1 MTDGQ
6 LSQTQSAPAQGVSAQ
21 GVSTQGVST
30 QGPPTQQSSVSPVG
44 LDLLRGRVRLFL
56 QITLFFDLLAL
67 LGDVLGSVG
76 DLTYPD
82 VAPYT
87 KWLRGAVTLS
97 LLGSWSLVRF
107 ATLRRRTLV
116 LVESVVTVWMS
127 WAMVFL
133 TVAFTENEPYLTPIL
148 GLVGVLQLIV
158 IRAALVPSPA
168 WRTALVGLLSMVGLY
183 TGTHRH
189 LDELAPHVSEG
200 VLFMAVAFIM
210 ATAATSR
217 VVYQLRRQVRD
228 MTKLGQYTLG
238 EKLGEGG
245 MGAVYRGQHA
255 MLRREA
261 AIKVVKSPEGE
272 GEAAAERHRQAQ
284 QRFEREAQVTA
295 GLKSAH
301 TVQLYDFGMTED
313 GAFYYV
319 MELLH
324 GLSLERAVKQYG
336 PMPAARV
343 VYILRQV
350 CDSLAEAHAVGL
362 IHRDIKPAN
371 LLLCRHGVRYDF
383 MKVLDFGLVAL
394 TADTTRDETK
404 LTHDGVVAGTP
415 AYIAPEMVTESSPL
429 DHRADLYALGA
440 VAYWLLT
447 GDTVFHG
454 RSAMAMMLA
463 HVNETPTPPS
473 ELVDAVP
480 PALEA
485 LILQCLSKRPEDRP
499 ESAAA
504 LSDALLATLDDH
516 PWTPAQAERWWRQHR
531 PQPIEPGTLRSSKGP
546 RTVQAAR
553 AR

>member
-1 MTDGQ
+1 MSTSLHIGTATTADAASGT
-6 LSQTQSAPAQGVSAQ
+6 LSAQ
-21 GVSTQGVST
+21 STH
-30 QGPPTQQSSVSPVG
+30 
-44 LDLLRGRVRLFL
+44 LRDRIRLFL
-56 QITLFFDLLAL
+56 QVVIAVDVMAL
-67 LGDVLGSVG
+67 LSDIGNLIFNGELG
-76 DLTYPD
+76 YPPLED
-82 VAPYT
+82 AFIWMRWIT
-87 KWLRGAVTLS
+87 TLS
-97 LLGSWSLVRF
+97 LLGSWGVTRF
-107 ATLRRRTLV
+107 AHPSRRTLKLMEGGLTIALSAIYVQLTAALTQSRPEVGPPLALTGIV
-116 LVESVVTVWMS
+116 L
-127 WAMVFL
+127 
-133 TVAFTENEPYLTPIL
+133 
-148 GLVGVLQLIV
+148 LIV
-158 IRAALVPSPA
+158 VRAALVPSSMK
-168 WRTALVGLLSMVGLY
+168 RTVIIGLASLSAFFIGIQQ
-183 TGTHRH
+183 HAA
-189 LDELAPHVSEG
+189 ELADHIIEG
-200 VLFMAVAFIM
+200 QVFMGIVFLM
-210 ATAATSR
+210 ATAVTSR
-217 VVYQLRRQVRD
+217 VIHQLRRQVRD

-504 LSDALLATLDDH
+504 LSDALLTALDGP
-516 PWTPAQAERWWRQHR
+516 PWTPAQAEGWWQVHA
-531 PQPIEPGTLRSSKGP
+531 PDPIESVSPRGSQDPNRLNKDLRSAL
-546 RTVQAAR
+546 R
-553 AR
+553 